1 MDRVSFVPPSERRLA
16 LLAAQSES
24 TPVLIHGANG
34 TGREGLA
41 LWIHAH
47 SARAALKP
55 ISLKN
60 SKTSEGVSSPRM
72 DLVEA
77 IRKGHGNTLL
87 LNEVSDWSLEDQEIL
102 SSYLKTR
109 TLVTSG
115 VPELL
120 QTRIIATTRYD
131 LGARV
136 QAGLFSAQLLDRLS
150 TFVLHTP
157 ALHQRQ
163 DELEEIV
170 LEILSEI
177 GREHHLEH
185 IRGLSREAWQK
196 IKSHTWPGNIRELRN
211 ALRLATVRCKIH
223 EIQVEDLPPLDGL
236 ALEEGSPLLAARDDF
251 DRALMKEILDSV
263 GWDLSTAAGLLKI
276 SPHQLSERLKKS
288 GLQAEA

>member
-41 LWIHAH
+41 FWIHAH

-55 ISLKN
+55 ISLKII
-60 SKTSEGVSSPRM
+60 KTSEVVSNQRM
-72 DLVEA
+72 DLSEA
-77 IRKGHGNTLL
+77 IRQAHGNTLI
-87 LNEVSDWSLEDQEIL
+87 LNEISDWKLEDQEIL
-102 SSYLKTR
+102 ASYLKTR
-109 TLVTSG
+109 TLITSG
-115 VPELL
+115 IPELL
-120 QTRIIATTRYD
+120 QTRIIATTRFD
-131 LGARV
+131 LGARTR
-136 QAGLFSAQLLDRLS
+136 AGLFSAHLLDRLS

-185 IRGLSREAWQK
+185 IRNLSREAWQK
-196 IKSHTWPGNIRELRN
+196 VKTHTWPGNIRELRN
-211 ALRLATVRCKIH
+211 ALRLATIKCKTH
-223 EIQVEDLPPLDGL
+223 EIQADDLPPLEGI
-236 ALEEGSPLLAARDDF
+236 ALEEGSPLLAAREDF

-263 GWDLSTAAGLLKI
+263 NWDLSVAAGLLKI
-276 SPHQLSERLKKS
+276 SPHQLSEKLKKS
-288 GLQAEA
+288 GLQAKA